1 MVSVEGLQIV
11 HNTKTTD
18 ILLDVQFILFLQQQ
32 IYLLIDCCLFRL
44 VNQFVFLSVN
54 QLSEVGTGHML
65 RRNKHVPSGS
75 THVFPAQIIQHKR
88 LGSVFFQDT
97 EEVPAFMELTVWL

>member
-1 MVSVEGLQIV
+1 MIMVSVEGLQIV

-65 RRNKHVPSGS
+65 RRSKHVPSGS
-75 THVFPAQIIQHKR
+75 THVVSCTDHPAQKTGLCVLPGH
-88 LGSVFFQDT
+88 
-97 EEVPAFMELTVWL
+97 